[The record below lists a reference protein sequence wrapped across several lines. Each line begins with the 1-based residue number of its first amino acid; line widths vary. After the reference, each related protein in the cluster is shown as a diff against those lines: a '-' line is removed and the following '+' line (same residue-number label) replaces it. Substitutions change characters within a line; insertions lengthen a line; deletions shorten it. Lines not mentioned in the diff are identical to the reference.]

1 MIGFAEGGPCV
12 VVCEQGYLVLRAN
25 THGSCSSNV
34 CKSFFKIVFVS
45 YIVNIF
51 HPHSLITC
59 LLPRRKRREKD
70 SGHSL
75 HPRFMAMA
83 ASFSFF
89 LAPEVVALLP
99 IRLVGA
105 HSGHRPCHRCD
116 HPGNRQEM

>member
-45 YIVNIF
+45 YVVNIF

-70 SGHSL
+70 SGAPPAPPIYGDGCFILVLPGAGGRGTSPNTASWSTFRASSL
-75 HPRFMAMA
+75 PSMR
-83 ASFSFF
+83 S
-89 LAPEVVALLP
+89 
-99 IRLVGA
+99 
-105 HSGHRPCHRCD
+105 
-116 HPGNRQEM
+116 